1 MSEELSSGE
10 AARPDFDSLY
20 RLDGKRVLVVGGYGG
35 IGRVT
40 SELISEAGAAVAVA
54 GRSSEKAEAMA
65 EELVAGGGE
74 ALGLSVDLAERASA
88 HRVVETV
95 VERLGGLD
103 VLVNCAGIDFQAPAV
118 EFEEDDWRMVMRV
131 NLDGAFWLSQAAAR
145 AMIAAGQGGRIV
157 HFSSTRGAVGG
168 KRGFA
173 AYGASKAGL
182 NLLVKQLATEWGANG
197 ITVNAVAPGFIPTE
211 LVQEAAGEPKFVA
224 MMRGRIPFGRFGSPH
239 EVAGV
244 ALFLASPA
252 ASFVTG
258 EVIYVD
264 GGVMASS

>member
-1 MSEELSSGE
+1 VSDVSNAGKS
-10 AARPDFDSLY
+10 ARPDFESLF
-20 RLDGKRVLVVGGYGG
+20 RLDGKRALVVGGYGG
-35 IGRVT
+35 IGRIT
-40 SELISEAGAAVAVA
+40 SELISEAGAVVAVA
-54 GRSSEKAEAMA
+54 GRSFEKAEAMA
-65 EELVAGGGE
+65 DELVAGGGE
-74 ALGLSVDLAERASA
+74 ALGATVDLAERSSA
-88 HRVVETV
+88 HQVVETV

-103 VLVNCAGIDFQAPAV
+103 VLVNCAGIDIQAPATDV
-118 EFEEDDWRMVMRV
+118 DEDDWRMVMRV
-131 NLDGAFWLSQAAAR
+131 NLGGAFWLSQAAAR
-145 AMIAAGQGGRIV
+145 AMIAAGTGGRIV

-182 NLLVKQLATEWGANG
+182 NLLVKQLATEWALNG

-211 LVQEAAGEPKFVA
+211 LVEEAAGEEKFVE